1 MKQTT
6 KPTVDTINRQITML
20 YYYGGKTSQI
30 SIKVIRY

>member
-6 KPTVDTINRQITML
+6 KPTVDTINQQKHAL
-20 YYYGGKTSQI
+20 LLWGKTSQI